1 MAVLLGLTRL
11 LSAINAAMLTAGR
24 AIGIVCVALMVI
36 FILIQVF
43 CRYVLGS
50 ALPWSEEA
58 ARFLMLWMTGLM
70 APTAFRR
77 GGFVSIDMLVL
88 MLPRSLAAVLQLV
101 LLLLS
106 LAVLT
111 VGFQIGWAEVTGFG
125 GRFATDALWVPLRL
139 DFSEWMKVPRAWT
152 MASLATGVTLLISVN
167 VELLL
172 RSLVQLLGAGA
183 RLPAI
188 SDQVSMGTE

>member
-1 MAVLLGLTRL
+1 MTILMGLTRL
-11 LSAINAAMLTAGR
+11 LSGINAAVLTAGR

-43 CRYVLGS
+43 FRYVLGS

-77 GGFVSIDMLVL
+77 GGFVSIDMVVML
-88 MLPRSLAAVLQLV
+88 MPRGLAAVLQLV

-111 VGFQIGWAEVTGFG
+111 VGFRIGWAEVTGFG

-152 MASLATGVTLLISVN
+152 MASLATGVTLLIAVN

-188 SDQVSMGTE
+188 ADRVSMGSE

>member
-1 MAVLLGLTRL
+1 MSILLGLTRL
-11 LSAINAAMLTAGR
+11 LSAFNAAILAAGR
-24 AIGIVCVALMVI
+24 AIGVVCVALMVI

-88 MLPRSLAAVLQLV
+88 MMPRSLAALLQLTLLMLSLVV
-101 LLLLS
+101 LL
-106 LAVLT
+106 

-125 GRFATDALWVPLRL
+125 GRFATDALWVPLN
-139 DFSEWMKVPRAWT
+139 FSFTEWMKVPRAWT

-167 VELLL
+167 IELLL
-172 RSLVQLLGAGA
+172 RSFVQLLGAGD
-183 RLPAI
+183 RLPAVA
-188 SDQVSMGTE
+188 DQVSLGTE